1 MRVSPSGPDPI
12 PKPRLVFRVGFAGK
26 RRLDYEA
33 CSRLG
38 HVLTNVFAV
47 MAKRLVEIAPL
58 HEVAHEQPVPAI
70 ARFYSQET
78 PVLRLVAGLCEGAD
92 ETAFRTFEAII
103 QPHLEKDF
111 AAVIPWDPASYRASR
126 GKSFFPEFDRQAALC
141 SYIVVADGHHDPLR
155 EGDPGATE
163 PAVALATRRRRRGY
177 RLQSALLLRQSD
189 ILVAVVDPEE
199 EGKPG
204 GTLETVRSALAFEL
218 PVVLIHPRDGRILL
232 IEPGDDLLT
241 VLGRDAEEDTPAWN
255 STLEK
260 WITQIVADPER
271 SEDVLGHEAASHGV
285 KLLEEF
291 FGESHHG
298 PPGQFRFRRWL
309 WKWVESKCKTHTAPA
324 APAPPSPP
332 APDPLPGPGDTATWK
347 NRASALSRRYTGLYR
362 GTWFL
367 NHILAVV
374 AVCLATGSLVL
385 LGDTSSHVAK
395 WLDSAAVAAGLQ
407 TPPVPQA
414 ALHDTAHTGS
424 APPSWL
430 FPVLFLLALLKLWI
444 VVVIFRGT
452 HHAIHG
458 EWNDC
463 TVDYRYLAERLRHL
477 PYLAAVGS
485 FQPPAAAPAQY
496 ASRVVRQS
504 AVDWLF
510 DAMVRSASPAG
521 LAKDVPH
528 HFPGGRPLTLR
539 LITLRSADTLARIG
553 AEWIGGQADYHVA
566 NARAM
571 KRFATWLE
579 GGASRLNIAVITIVA
594 IDIALVTMKLLHWTD
609 SFKTAALL
617 TGSFLVFLAAA
628 IPAAVAA
635 LNGIRFQSECQ
646 RLSERSS
653 AMFTILRG
661 RRRKDHQ
668 PRFGGRGAEV
678 IRLQTRLAN
687 AAANPATD
695 PGAWALESLHLTEKV
710 ANDFVQEVA
719 EWSVLYAK
727 ELVEP

>member
-1 MRVSPSGPDPI
+1 
-12 PKPRLVFRVGFAGK
+12 
-26 RRLDYEA
+26 
-33 CSRLG
+33 
-38 HVLTNVFAV
+38 

-58 HEVAHEQPVPAI
+58 HEVAREQPVPAI
-70 ARFYSQET
+70 ARFYRQEI

-92 ETAFRTFEAII
+92 ETAFRTLEALV

-111 AAVIPWDPASYRASR
+111 AAVIPCAPDSYRASR
-126 GKSFFPEFDRQAALC
+126 EKSFFPEFDRQAALC
-141 SYIVVADGHHDPLR
+141 SYIVVADGHQDPLR
-155 EGDPGATE
+155 EDDPGATE
-163 PAVALATRRRRRGY
+163 SAVALATRRRRRGY

-241 VLGRDAEEDTPAWN
+241 VLGRDAEEYNPPWN
-255 STLEK
+255 TTLET
-260 WITQIVADPER
+260 WVTQIVADPER

-298 PPGQFRFRRWL
+298 PSEQFRFRRWL
-309 WKWVESKCKTHTAPA
+309 WKWVESKCKTHPAPV
-324 APAPPSPP
+324 APAPPSAP
-332 APDPLPGPGDTATWK
+332 ARDPLPGPGETTSWK

-395 WLDSAAVAAGLQ
+395 WLDSAAATIGVQ
-407 TPPVPQA
+407 PQA
-414 ALHDTAHTGS
+414 AS
-424 APPSWL
+424 SPSSWPSWL

-553 AEWIGGQADYHVA
+553 AEWIGGQADYHEA

-594 IDIALVTMKLLHWTD
+594 IDIALVAMKLLHWTD

-661 RRRKDHQ
+661 RRRKDDN
-668 PRFGGRGAEV
+668 PRLGGRGAE
-678 IRLQTRLAN
+678 ITRLLSRLHR
-687 AAANPATD
+687 AAASPATD
-695 PGAWALESLHLTEKV
+695 PGAWALESLHLTEKI